1 MADFGMVEER
11 FEPKRDIWK
20 NREVSMKKNGKG
32 AKDPNRLG
40 FGTLLKYK
48 SSDVAQAGIQAIV
61 IGFLSAYCTDTLG
74 MNPASTALQK

>member
-1 MADFGMVEER
+1 MADFGMIEER

-48 SSDVAQAGIQAIV
+48 SSDVAQAGIQAT
-61 IGFLSAYCTDTLG
+61 GFKQLGSFLRGFGLSFL
-74 MNPASTALQK
+74 L